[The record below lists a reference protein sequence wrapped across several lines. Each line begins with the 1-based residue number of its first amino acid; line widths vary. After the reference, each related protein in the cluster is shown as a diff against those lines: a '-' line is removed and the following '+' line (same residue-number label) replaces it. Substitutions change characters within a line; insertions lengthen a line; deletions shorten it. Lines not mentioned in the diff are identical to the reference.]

1 MSYTIGSTQN
11 DSDIRFY
18 IPPDGATDTK
28 ALGYADQTGL
38 AQDFLMRMTPGTVE
52 LDKGAPVD
60 FTVHVKAL
68 RDFDDLNPII
78 LELRPVVGRGS
89 ARLGLPV
96 ATSAPA
102 EPDIRLDGERIVI
115 TMNRT
120 DKAARVFVHT
130 DYPADW
136 WAGSS
141 KVSIEAHMQPTVKVQ
156 PQPASFALCV
166 EGNVIVKDRMP
177 ETWRRSVPD
186 RPNS

>member
-18 IPPDGATDTK
+18 IPPVGATDTK

-38 AQDFLMRMTPGTVE
+38 ALDFMMRMTPGTVE

-89 ARLGLPV
+89 ARLGLPL
-96 ATSAPA
+96 ATSAPG
-102 EPDIRLDGERIVI
+102 EPEMRLDGERTVI

-120 DKAARVFVHT
+120 DKAARIFVHT

-136 WAGSS
+136 WAGPS
-141 KVSIEAHMQPTVKVQ
+141 KVSIEAHMQPTAKVQ
-156 PQPASFALCV
+156 PQPASFTLCV
-166 EGNVIVKDRMP
+166 EGNVLVKDRMP
-177 ETWRRSVPD
+177 ET
-186 RPNS
+186 